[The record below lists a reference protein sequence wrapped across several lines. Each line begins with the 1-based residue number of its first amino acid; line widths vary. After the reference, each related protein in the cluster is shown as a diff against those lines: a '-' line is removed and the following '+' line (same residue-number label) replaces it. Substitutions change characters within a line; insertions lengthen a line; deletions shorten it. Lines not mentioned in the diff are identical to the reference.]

1 MGSVS
6 PSQSSTPLRAGLQ
19 YSSEGQMDARVV
31 NFDDNHRSGIRPVES
46 KDSPVRF
53 LRQGHL
59 EVSSRPHAFSQLGSQ
74 QTGHM
79 NMPSS
84 ADAMMH
90 LKIEHDR
97 PNQYLLTTSAA
108 LPAIPAPGILGA
120 HEPSRKTPRVRH
132 RVETHYRPAFPGLNS
147 FSEFDSHQTQWAF
160 NPLLEPA
167 FTPPQ
172 VTHTRPTSYAS
183 YAPQA
188 YESYPLSP
196 TSPRFV
202 ERERRE
208 THEPFLEPH
217 HSGRFSVNGSH
228 TRQVSNAQTSDPFM
242 TRGSSKAFSTTRGY
256 VGDTGEGFPPG
267 GYSASTGLITNH
279 QKSDQQY
286 LLLKNYDLTIAAFC
300 KIGPSL
306 VEIDT
311 KGQFWVGFTDIR
323 EAQKFT
329 RRIFED
335 HTSWNLEPVSDTTFK
350 HGARLPNSQASIFDD
365 QVLVFVYSGPG
376 SNLTAGSL
384 VGAVKSVLDLVGPV
398 YAIKDLDLDNST
410 TSARF
415 TKYEMIVR
423 YFDSQHA
430 ANAVKALNS
439 VREENFVIEVLP
451 YSRGME
457 AGKVRHWSVPTQET
471 TRDHRSDPYMS
482 PEDRDRS
489 PATPERSPLSLSQT
503 INPQHI
509 LTGEDART
517 TEQVML
523 KNIPNGMK
531 WNNLKAILD
540 ETSACKYDFLYLRMD
555 FEENQ
560 NVGYAFVNFLSP
572 EDIIPFAT
580 AREGKHWPG
589 YNRPSEKIAEISYAT
604 SQGRASLVEKFRN
617 SPVMLDLRDNRPKLA
632 PWLVRKPRSRR
643 STTSGPWLKALTVAC
658 TVLVPV
664 QVEMDHHE
672 VADLRKVPTSKHP
685 HEAAVTMTIH
695 MILRAP
701 VEELVFTISQ
711 APLIL
716 QGLQAPLIKG
726 LSAHQLH
733 VPTTSAIMRGLS

>member
-31 NFDDNHRSGIRPVES
+31 NFDDNHRSGTLLF
-46 KDSPVRF
+46 DSFDRATWKC
-53 LRQGHL
+53 LL
-59 EVSSRPHAFSQLGSQ
+59 APHAFSQLGSQ

-329 RRIFED
+329 REFSRII
-335 HTSWNLEPVSDTTFK
+335 
-350 HGARLPNSQASIFDD
+350 QAGTLS
-365 QVLVFVYSGPG
+365 LGPG

-540 ETSACKYDFLYLRMD
+540 ETSACKYDFLYLRMAWVTHSSI
-555 FEENQ
+555 FSRQ
-560 NVGYAFVNFLSP
+560 RISFLLRRLERESTGL
-572 EDIIPFAT
+572 AT
-580 AREGKHWPG
+580 TAPQ
-589 YNRPSEKIAEISYAT
+589 EKIAEISYAT